1 MKIIV
6 VRDKILIRRIYLEVY
21 VVELRDAILKRR
33 SIRRFKS
40 KEIPKD
46 VLETIAKFSLLAPS
60 GRNSKPV
67 KLYIVTNKEIIKKI
81 EQSRPGAF
89 AFLETA
95 PALFVVSADK
105 ESGTWICDASIV
117 ATYIQLLA
125 VDFGLGSCWGHAY
138 DRVYEGKRV
147 DERIKEILGIPANE
161 NILCVIGIGYPDEE
175 KKEHSLNELDN
186 KKIILFD

>member
-1 MKIIV
+1 M
-6 VRDKILIRRIYLEVY
+6 
-21 VVELRDAILKRR
+21 ELRDVILKRR
-33 SIRRFKS
+33 SIRKFKN

-89 AFLETA
+89 EFLQTA

-105 ESGTWICDASIV
+105 ESGTWTCDASIV

-138 DRVYEGKRV
+138 DRVHEGKRV
-147 DERIKEILGIPANE
+147 DERINEVLGISGN
-161 NILCVIGIGYPDEE
+161 NNVLCVIGIGYPDEE
-175 KKEHSLNELDN
+175 KKGHILDEVEV
-186 KKIILFD
+186 KKIFFTE